1 MGCVFYV
8 GKIAFCVGAIAFF
21 VLEKK
26 ICKKSYLSMVLKMC
40 VAIWEKGV
48 IIAHINA
55 LAAML

>member
-8 GKIAFCVGAIAFF
+8 GKIAFYVGAIAFF

-40 VAIWEKGV
+40 VTIWEKGV

-55 LAAML
+55 LYAI